1 MNSKLFPD
9 LKLPIMNLAELHL
22 RWLQNTPTS
31 LQEVPLHEILISVGA
46 CLLLILAILVYRQ
59 HQLDHRR
66 VEFTVFNSQYLGK
79 ESTRSNSEHDFP
91 NFDTEIKVRQDNS

>member
-1 MNSKLFPD
+1 MKELI
-9 LKLPIMNLAELHL
+9 KKVEIEPIKF
-22 RWLQNTPTS
+22 
-31 LQEVPLHEILISVGA
+31 
-46 CLLLILAILVYRQ
+46 LLLILAILVYRQ